1 MTPKSDY
8 YFKGFYYWA
17 VVRTPAISVNLPP
30 AASPVLRDPVVL
42 KNHIEVRG
50 RFRKSILC
58 RFSPWGSRILP
69 KGAPPVYSLLRSGGD
84 ILLSLNL
91 KLKEQ
96 DGAG

>member
-42 KNHIEVRG
+42 KNHIVVRG
-50 RFRKSILC
+50 RFHKSTLC
-58 RFSPWGSRILP
+58 RFSPWGSRTL
-69 KGAPPVYSLLRSGGD
+69 YSSLRSGGD
-84 ILLSLNL
+84 ILLSLDL
-91 KLKEQ
+91 
-96 DGAG
+96 